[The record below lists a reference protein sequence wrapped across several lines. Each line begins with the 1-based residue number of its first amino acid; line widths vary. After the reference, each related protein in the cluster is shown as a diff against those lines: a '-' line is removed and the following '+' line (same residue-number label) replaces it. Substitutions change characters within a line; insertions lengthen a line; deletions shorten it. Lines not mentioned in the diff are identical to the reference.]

1 MKRCS
6 KLKAR
11 FLQSEEGPTAVE
23 YALLLGVI
31 SLTVIGAMSMF
42 GAHMDALY
50 VILSDTLNV
59 F

>member
-6 KLKAR
+6 NLKAR
-11 FLQSEEGPTAVE
+11 FFQSEDGPTAVE
-23 YALLLGVI
+23 YALLIGVI

-42 GAHMDALY
+42 GDHMNALY
-50 VILSDTLNV
+50 VILDSTLSV